1 MASVYPIIKENY
13 LKIDD
18 ALEINKGRNFAM
30 NQPKDSPDKSSE
42 TEEPTAVESAD
53 DKKLDT
59 EQDEG
64 RLDNKERDPRTGDF
78 RSS

>member
-1 MASVYPIIKENY
+1 
-13 LKIDD
+13 
-18 ALEINKGRNFAM
+18 M

>member
-1 MASVYPIIKENY
+1 
-13 LKIDD
+13 
-18 ALEINKGRNFAM
+18 M
-30 NQPKDSPDKSSE
+30 NQPKDSPDQGSE